1 MRKFDVFLFNL
12 ETSEHEIA
20 MQNLIVRMSGNQKLS
35 FGYILLTFHAMA
47 VKNFVYM
54 RVMII
59 NVLRVVLLGVNDVK
73 EKFWQG
79 N

>member
-1 MRKFDVFLFNL
+1 
-12 ETSEHEIA
+12 
-20 MQNLIVRMSGNQKLS
+20 MSGSQKLS
-35 FGYILLTFHAMA
+35 FGYILIICDGMA
-47 VKNFVYM
+47 VKIFVYM

-59 NVLRVVLLGVNDVK
+59 NVLRVMLLGVNDVK

>member
-1 MRKFDVFLFNL
+1 
-12 ETSEHEIA
+12 
-20 MQNLIVRMSGNQKLS
+20 MQNLVVRMSGNQKLS
-35 FGYILLTFHAMA
+35 FGYILLIFEGMA

-59 NVLRVVLLGVNDVK
+59 NVLRVMLLGVNDVK